1 MFKLEDVRYKDILYI
16 GSLELGQ
23 ETMSAISGP
32 SGGGK
37 STLLKIL
44 INLVSYD
51 SGSITFCNKALED
64 YDPLKLRRKVMMLP
78 QNPILFGDT
87 ISDCFQKSFQ
97 MTEKEV
103 IDKTKQKEFLDSL
116 RINKLLHDNAE
127 NLSGG
132 ERQRLALA
140 IILALSP
147 DVLLLDEPTASLD
160 TENEKHVIDYI
171 LEYAQENNK
180 TIIMVT
186 HAPKIARKVTGQQV
200 VIADGEVKEVQYNG

>member
-1 MFKLEDVRYKDILYI
+1 MFKLENVRYKDILYI
-16 GSLELGQ
+16 DSLELGQ
-23 ETMSAISGP
+23 ETMTAISGP

-51 SGSITFCNKALED
+51 SGSIMFCNKSLEE
-64 YDPLKLRRKVMMLP
+64 YDPLELRRKVMMLP

-87 ISDCFQKSFQ
+87 ISECFQKSFQ
-97 MTEKEV
+97 MTENEV
-103 IDKTKQKEFLDSL
+103 IDKVKQKKFLDEL
-116 RINKLLHDNAE
+116 RIHKLLQDNAE

-160 TENEKHVIDYI
+160 TENEKYVIDYI
-171 LEYAQENNK
+171 LGYAQENNK

-186 HAPKIARKVTGQQV
+186 HAPKIARKVTGQQI
-200 VIADGEVKEVQYNG
+200 VIAGGEVKEVQYNG